1 MKSIGSGKVLKSNST
16 DNVLIYYV
24 DEYCFFYLVN
34 FILLSGG
41 KGILGV
47 PGGDYIYANN
57 LSYVLDS
64 LHNDNRYN

>member
-47 PGGDYIYANN
+47 PGGD
-57 LSYVLDS
+57 
-64 LHNDNRYN
+64 